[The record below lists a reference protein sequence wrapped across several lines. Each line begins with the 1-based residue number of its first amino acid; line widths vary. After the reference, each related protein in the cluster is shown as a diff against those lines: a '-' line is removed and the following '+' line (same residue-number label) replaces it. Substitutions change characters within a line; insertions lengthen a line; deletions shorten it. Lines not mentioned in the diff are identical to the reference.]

1 MCWEQTDI
9 LMLLIFRAIQRA
21 HSEVV
26 LRKCLQQLW
35 YMLIKAFLHVCRA
48 KMDGPYDSRLL
59 PVLLAVIL
67 MVALLIV
74 FSGAVAETAGWT

>member
-1 MCWEQTDI
+1 M
-9 LMLLIFRAIQRA
+9 RAIAPIFVYCSRSRQA
-21 HSEVV
+21 C
-26 LRKCLQQLW
+26 K
-35 YMLIKAFLHVCRA
+35 LIIALLLARRA
-48 KMDGPYDSRLL
+48 KMDGPYDSRML

>member
-1 MCWEQTDI
+1 MPCIEP
-9 LMLLIFRAIQRA
+9 LAANRKA
-21 HSEVV
+21 HV
-26 LRKCLQQLW
+26 LF
-35 YMLIKAFLHVCRA
+35 AHRA
-48 KMDGPYDSRLL
+48 KMDGPYDSRFL

>member
-1 MCWEQTDI
+1 MRFGLKKI
-9 LMLLIFRAIQRA
+9 
-21 HSEVV
+21 
-26 LRKCLQQLW
+26 
-35 YMLIKAFLHVCRA
+35 YMELTTVTVACRA

>member
-1 MCWEQTDI
+1 
-9 LMLLIFRAIQRA
+9 
-21 HSEVV
+21 
-26 LRKCLQQLW
+26 
-35 YMLIKAFLHVCRA
+35 MLIKSLLPVPRA

-59 PVLLAVIL
+59 PVLLAIIL